1 MTARPLRIGID
12 AHAIGERKT
21 GNERFVSN
29 LIPALRSLCDHELVL
44 YFTRPEVAAEW
55 GAATG
60 PEVHVLKPAHPLAR
74 IPITLPYRAKKDRLD
89 VLLVQY
95 TGPPILGCPLVTV
108 VHDVAYALYPRYY
121 SATARVWM
129 RRTIPY
135 TMRRAAGVVT
145 VSEFSKREIVRVH
158 GIPPGRI
165 TVAHNGVDP
174 IFRDPSPHPSPLEP
188 PFFLTVGN
196 LQPRKN
202 LSTLVRAYRRLVL
215 EHPEIRER
223 LVIVGQEW
231 FDAES
236 LHRETADLR
245 SAGRL
250 VFTGYIPDDQVVG
263 LLHRATAFAY
273 PSVYEGFGLPPVESM
288 ATGTATLVSD
298 IPVMR
303 EVVGEACLR
312 ISPLDES
319 AWGAALARIA
329 TDASLRAE
337 LAERGRTGSA
347 RFTWEGSARSV
358 LGALER
364 AAGRRS
370 SSTGGPEERNL

>member
-1 MTARPLRIGID
+1 VTRRLRIGID

-21 GNERFVSN
+21 GNERFISN
-29 LIPALRSLCDHELVL
+29 LIPALRGLCDHELVL
-44 YFTRPEVAAEW
+44 YFTRPEAAAEW
-55 GAATG
+55 GQASRQ
-60 PEVHVLKPAHPLAR
+60 EVHVLKPGHPLAR
-74 IPITLPYRAKKDRLD
+74 IPFALPYRARRDRLD

-95 TGPPILGCPLVTV
+95 TGPPIVGCPIVTV

-121 SATARVWM
+121 SATERLWM

-135 TMRRAAGVVT
+135 TMRRAAAVVT

-158 GIPPGRI
+158 GISPGRV

-174 IFRDPSPHPSPLEP
+174 IFRDPSQHPSPVDP

-202 LSTLVRAYRRLVL
+202 LPMLVRAFRRLVR
-215 EHPEIRER
+215 EHPEVAER

-231 FDAES
+231 FGAES
-236 LHRETADLR
+236 FHRETEDLR

-250 VFTGYIPDDQVVG
+250 VFTGYVPDEQVVG
-263 LLHRATAFAY
+263 LLRRATAFAY
-273 PSVYEGFGLPPVESM
+273 PSVYEGFGLPPVEAM
-288 ATGTATLVSD
+288 AAGAPTLVGD

-303 EVVGEACLR
+303 EVVGENCLR
-312 ISPLDES
+312 IPPKDES
-319 AWGAALARIA
+319 AWAAALARIA
-329 TDASLRAE
+329 GDASLRAD
-337 LAERGRTGSA
+337 LAERGRSGSA

-358 LGALER
+358 LGALEGAADGTRPSIR
-364 AAGRRS
+364 A
-370 SSTGGPEERNL
+370 P